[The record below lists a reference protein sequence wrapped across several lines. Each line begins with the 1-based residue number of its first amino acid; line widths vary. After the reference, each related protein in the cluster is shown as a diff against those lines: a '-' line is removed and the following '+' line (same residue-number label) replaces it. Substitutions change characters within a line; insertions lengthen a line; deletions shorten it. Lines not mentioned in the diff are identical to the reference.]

1 MDVVEMKVGDGT
13 KWIKEREKEIIYM
26 PHDSIVCALSL
37 FRLEFFQFRK
47 GVKKVLFLQGDLS
60 RNKR

>member
-1 MDVVEMKVGDGT
+1 VVEMKVDDGT

-47 GVKKVLFLQGDLS
+47 GVKKVLFLQ
-60 RNKR
+60 